1 MQFSELEQKVLN
13 RADRLIGD
21 IQQGGVGGALRILE
35 DHIEEDIM
43 ENNAY
48 QVREQVYFGNTGDF
62 LLDSAIKAIAN
73 INVPEDGLKLERFAA
88 LLSAVC
94 QEYLF
99 SGMNKVL
106 FKGCILPGNIFK
118 EHMTFDLDKL
128 ISHYVD
134 REETVSNHYIKDID
148 FLENLFQVLDY
159 LERYFSSSISGR
171 VNSEIEPAWYF
182 NIVFVPNKGFVGH
195 YVFYNNL
202 LEK

>member
-13 RADRLIGD
+13 RADRIIGD
-21 IQQGGVGGALRILE
+21 IQQGGVGGALRMLE
-35 DHIEEDIM
+35 DHIDEDIM

-62 LLDSAIKAIAN
+62 LLDSAIKAIVDVNA
-73 INVPEDGLKLERFAA
+73 PDDSYKLERLSA
-88 LLSAVC
+88 LLSALC

-106 FKGCILPGNIFK
+106 FKGCVLPGKPFR

-128 ISHYVD
+128 LNHYVD
-134 REETVSNHYIKDID
+134 KEDKVCNDYIKDAF

-159 LERYFSSSISGR
+159 LEMHFSNSVSGR
-171 VNSEIEPAWYF
+171 VNREIEPAWYF
-182 NIVFVPNKGFVGH
+182 NIVFVPHKGFVGH
-195 YVFYNNL
+195 YVFYNSVL
-202 LEK
+202 AK